1 MFFRALKTQS
11 TLSMHAPKGKY
22 VINFFNRSS
31 KYLVQV
37 NHEAKDTSALNYNDA
52 KYHMKTSI
60 IFISYNLAKYC
71 LIIHF
76 YKEFYQRNICKPET
90 QSLFLDKLYLLTR
103 QNRLRNSTHT
113 CIICVLFH
121 AHVLEQKAHLTKS
134 CFGCR
139 GTNWLPVL
147 YTYGMVVSNI
157 CLIYLNDTV
166 YWYDQK
172 AVYC

>member
-1 MFFRALKTQS
+1 MLQSPTCPCTEQTAHMGLPHTGLSLQAQLVLALK
-11 TLSMHAPKGKY
+11 
-22 VINFFNRSS
+22 
-31 KYLVQV
+31 
-37 NHEAKDTSALNYNDA
+37 
-52 KYHMKTSI
+52 
-60 IFISYNLAKYC
+60 ISYEDINNFHKLQTKSFYC

-76 YKEFYQRNICKPET
+76 YKEFYQRNICKPEI

-157 CLIYLNDTV
+157 CLIF
-166 YWYDQK
+166 
-172 AVYC
+172 

>member
-1 MFFRALKTQS
+1 MVVVNIIMFFRALKTQS

-37 NHEAKDTSALNYNDA
+37 NFEARDTSAFNHTNV

-60 IFISYNLAKYC
+60 IFISYKPNRFAKYY
-71 LIIHF
+71 LVIHL
-76 YKEFYQRNICKPET
+76 YNEFYQCSLCKQEI

-147 YTYGMVVSNI
+147 YTYGMVVSNV
-157 CLIYLNDTV
+157 CLIF
-166 YWYDQK
+166 
-172 AVYC
+172 